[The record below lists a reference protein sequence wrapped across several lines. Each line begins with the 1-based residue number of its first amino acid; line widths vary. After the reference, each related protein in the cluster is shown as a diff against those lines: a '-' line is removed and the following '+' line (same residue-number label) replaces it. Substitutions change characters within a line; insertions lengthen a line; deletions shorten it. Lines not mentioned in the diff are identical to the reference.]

1 MTSINSMHTNNS
13 NMTNTANSLSQS
25 FEGISSGKRI
35 NSAADDAAGLAIA
48 TRFSSQVSGVQ
59 QAQRNGLDAKSLI
72 ETEDGA
78 LEQISNGIQ
87 RLQELSVQQGNGIL
101 NDSDRAA
108 LNKEASQITEHINQV
123 IEQSSF
129 NGKSLF
135 QSSDNNISGSNVSG
149 SNSSDNGNFNF
160 QLGDKAGDI
169 VTLTANVTADPIQD
183 GLEQLDF
190 SNENSADNLTSL
202 ESIQQQVTERR
213 SELGAVS
220 NRIDSSI
227 DQLSN
232 EEIQT
237 QSARSRV
244 EDADIAKLV
253 SQMTIDLVKQQ
264 AQLAVQSQANASAED
279 TLRLLS

>member
-1 MTSINSMHTNNS
+1 MTSINTNSYIDTGNRL
-13 NMTNTANSLSQS
+13 NQTYSQV
-25 FEGISSGKRI
+25 SSGKRI

-48 TRFSSQVSGVQ
+48 TRFSSQVSGTQ

-78 LEQISNGIQ
+78 LAQITEGIE
-87 RLQELSVQQGNGIL
+87 RLKELSVQQGNGIL

-108 LNKEASQITEHINQV
+108 LAKEASQISAQINQV

-129 NGKSLF
+129 NGKDLF
-135 QSSDNNISGSNVSG
+135 QPSDNAQNL
-149 SNSSDNGNFNF
+149 NF
-160 QLGDKAGDI
+160 QLGDKAGD
-169 VTLTANVTADPIQD
+169 VVSLTANVTADPIKE

-190 SNENSADNLTSL
+190 ATPDTENNLANL
-202 ESIQQQVTERR
+202 DDIQQVVTERR
-213 SELGAVS
+213 SELGAMS

-227 DQLSN
+227 DQLAN

-253 SQMTIDLVKQQ
+253 SEMVVEQVKQQ
-264 AQLAVQSQANASAED
+264 AQFAVQSQANASAED

>member
-1 MTSINSMHTNNS
+1 MTSINSSQNFVTSNNS
-13 NMTNTANSLSQS
+13 LNKTFGQ
-25 FEGISSGKRI
+25 ISSGKKI
-35 NSAADDAAGLAIA
+35 NSAADDAAGLSIA
-48 TRFSSQVSGVQ
+48 TRLTSQVSGIQ

-78 LEQISNGIQ
+78 LQQISDGIL

-101 NDSDRAA
+101 NDSDRSA
-108 LNKEASQITEHINQV
+108 LNKEASQITQQINQV

-135 QSSDNNISGSNVSG
+135 QASDN
-149 SNSSDNGNFNF
+149 SSSLNF
-160 QLGDKAGDI
+160 QLGDKAGE
-169 VTLTANVTADPIQD
+169 VVALTANVTADPIKE
-183 GLEQLDF
+183 GLDQLDF
-190 SNENSADNLTSL
+190 SSEDPSNNLTAL
-202 ESIQQQVTERR
+202 EGIQQQVTERQ

-227 DQLSN
+227 DQLAN

-253 SQMTIDLVKQQ
+253 SELVIDSVKQQ
-264 AQLAVQSQANASAED
+264 AQLAVQSQANASAEN

>member
-1 MTSINSMHTNNS
+1 MDEVTSKQGDVMTSINTSNSFITSNNEL
-13 NMTNTANSLSQS
+13 NKTFSQV
-25 FEGISSGKRI
+25 SSGKRI

-48 TRFSSQVSGVQ
+48 TRLTSQVSGTQ

-78 LEQISNGIQ
+78 LAQISSGIQ
-87 RLQELSVQQGNGIL
+87 RLKELAVQQGNGIL

-108 LNKEASQITEHINQV
+108 LNKEASQVTKQINQV

-129 NGKSLF
+129 NGKDLF
-135 QSSDNNISGSNVSG
+135 QSSNNPNEL
-149 SNSSDNGNFNF
+149 NF
-160 QLGDKAGDI
+160 QLGDKAGD
-169 VTLTANVTADPIQD
+169 VVSLTANITADPIKE
-183 GLEQLDF
+183 GLAQLDF
-190 SNENSADNLTSL
+190 SISDSADNLSTL
-202 ESIQQQVTERR
+202 DSIQQVVTERQ

-227 DQLSN
+227 DQLAN
-232 EEIQT
+232 EEEQI

-244 EDADIAKLV
+244 EDADIAELV
-253 SQMTIDLVKQQ
+253 SQMVVERVKQQ

>member
-1 MTSINSMHTNNS
+1 MTSINTSNNFVD
-13 NMTNTANSLSQS
+13 NTAGLNKTFNQ
-25 FEGISSGKRI
+25 ISSGKRI
-35 NSAADDAAGLAIA
+35 NSAADDAAGLSIA
-48 TRFSSQVSGVQ
+48 TRFSSQVSGAQ

-87 RLQELSVQQGNGIL
+87 RLQELATQQGNGIL
-101 NDSDRAA
+101 NESDRAA
-108 LNKEASQITEHINQV
+108 LSKEATQISEQINQV

-129 NGKSLF
+129 NDKQLF
-135 QSSDNNISGSNVSG
+135 QDSQGSTST
-149 SNSSDNGNFNF
+149 NF
-160 QLGDKAGDI
+160 QLGDKAGEVI
-169 VTLTANVTADPIQD
+169 SLAANTTADPIQQ
-183 GLEQLDF
+183 GLSELDF
-190 SNENSADNLTSL
+190 SSSNPDNNLATL
-202 ESIQQQVTERR
+202 ESIQQQVTDRR

-227 DQLSN
+227 DQLAN
-232 EEIQT
+232 EEEQS

-244 EDADIAKLV
+244 EDADIAELV
-253 SQMTIDLVKQQ
+253 SQMVVERVKQQ

>member
-1 MTSINSMHTNNS
+1 MDEVTSKQGDVMTSINTSNSFITSNNEL
-13 NMTNTANSLSQS
+13 NKTFSQV
-25 FEGISSGKRI
+25 SSGKRI

-48 TRFSSQVSGVQ
+48 TRLTSQVSGSQ

-78 LEQISNGIQ
+78 LAQISSGIQ
-87 RLQELSVQQGNGIL
+87 RLQELAVQQGNGIL

-108 LNKEASQITEHINQV
+108 LNKEASQVTKQINQV

-129 NGKSLF
+129 NGKDLF
-135 QSSDNNISGSNVSG
+135 QSSNNSNEL
-149 SNSSDNGNFNF
+149 NF
-160 QLGDKAGDI
+160 QLGDKAGD
-169 VTLTANVTADPIQD
+169 VVALTANITADPIKE
-183 GLEQLDF
+183 GLAQLDF
-190 SNENSADNLTSL
+190 STSDSGDNLSTL
-202 ESIQQQVTERR
+202 DSIQQVVTERQ

-227 DQLSN
+227 NQLAN
-232 EEIQT
+232 EEEQV

-244 EDADIAKLV
+244 EDADIAELV
-253 SQMTIDLVKQQ
+253 SQMVVERVKQQ

>member
-1 MTSINSMHTNNS
+1 MTSINTSNS
-13 NMTNTANSLSQS
+13 FIDTGNRLNKT
-25 FEGISSGKRI
+25 FEQISSGKRI
-35 NSAADDAAGLAIA
+35 NSAADDPAGLAIA

-87 RLQELSVQQGNGIL
+87 RLQELAVQQGNGIL

-108 LNKEASQITEHINQV
+108 LNKEASQISDHINQV

-129 NGKSLF
+129 NGKDLF
-135 QSSDNNISGSNVSG
+135 QQGNNAQ
-149 SNSSDNGNFNF
+149 DFNF
-160 QLGDKAGDI
+160 QLGDKAGDVI
-169 VTLTANVTADPIQD
+169 SLAANTTAQPIQQ
-183 GLEQLDF
+183 GLDQLDF
-190 SNENSADNLTSL
+190 SSPDAANNLTTL

-220 NRIDSSI
+220 NRIDGSI
-227 DQLSN
+227 DQLKN

-237 QSARSRV
+237 QSARSRI
-244 EDADIAKLV
+244 EDVDIAELV
-253 SQMTIDLVKQQ
+253 SQMTIELVKQQ
-264 AQLAVQSQANASAED
+264 AQLAVRSQANASAED

>member
-1 MTSINSMHTNNS
+1 MTSINTSSSFIDNS
-13 NMTNTANSLSQS
+13 SRLNQS
-25 FEGISSGKRI
+25 FEQISSGKRI

-108 LNKEASQITEHINQV
+108 LNKEASQITDQINQV

-135 QSSDNNISGSNVSG
+135 QSSDN
-149 SNSSDNGNFNF
+149 SSSLNF

-183 GLEQLDF
+183 GLDQLDF

-202 ESIQQQVTERR
+202 EGIQQQVTERR

>member
-1 MTSINSMHTNNS
+1 MTSINSSQNYVTSNS
-13 NMTNTANSLSQS
+13 DLNKSFSQ
-25 FEGISSGKRI
+25 ISSGKRI
-35 NSAADDAAGLAIA
+35 NSAADDPAGLSIA
-48 TRFSSQVSGVQ
+48 TRFSSKVSGTQ

-72 ETEDGA
+72 ETEDSA
-78 LEQISNGIQ
+78 LAQISSGIQ

-108 LNKEASQITEHINQV
+108 LNKEASQITEQINQV

-129 NGKSLF
+129 NDKSLF
-135 QSSDNNISGSNVSG
+135 QNANNNR
-149 SNSSDNGNFNF
+149 DLNF
-160 QLGDKAGDI
+160 QLGDKSGD
-169 VTLTANVTADPIQD
+169 VVALTANVTADPIKE
-183 GLEQLDF
+183 GLDQLDF
-190 SNENSADNLTSL
+190 SNEDSSSNLAALDN
-202 ESIQQQVTERR
+202 IQQQVTERR

-237 QSARSRV
+237 ESARSRI
-244 EDADIAKLV
+244 EDTDIAELV
-253 SQMTIDLVKQQ
+253 SQLVIDRVKHQ

-279 TLRLLS
+279 TLRLLA

>member
-1 MTSINSMHTNNS
+1 MTSINTSNNFVDNNS
-13 NMTNTANSLSQS
+13 QLNKTFSQ
-25 FEGISSGKRI
+25 ISSGKRI
-35 NSAADDAAGLAIA
+35 NSAADDAAGLSIA
-48 TRFSSQVSGVQ
+48 TRFSSQVSGTQ

-78 LEQISNGIQ
+78 LAQISNGIQ
-87 RLQELSVQQGNGIL
+87 RLQELAVQQGNGIL

-108 LNKEASQITEHINQV
+108 LNKEASQISEQINQV

-129 NGKSLF
+129 NEKSLF
-135 QSSDNNISGSNVSG
+135 QDSNNAN
-149 SNSSDNGNFNF
+149 DLNF
-160 QLGDKAGDI
+160 QLGDKAGEVI
-169 VTLTANVTADPIQD
+169 SLAANTTADPIQQ
-183 GLEQLDF
+183 GLKQLDF
-190 SNENSADNLTSL
+190 SSPDAEDNLTAL
-202 ESIQQQVTERR
+202 DSIQQQVTERR

-232 EEIQT
+232 EEEQI

-244 EDADIAKLV
+244 EDADIAELV
-253 SQMTIDLVKQQ
+253 SQMVVERVKQQ

>member
-1 MTSINSMHTNNS
+1 MHINNS
-13 NMTNTANSLSQS
+13 NISNTSNRLSQS
-25 FEGISSGKRI
+25 FERISSGKRI

-48 TRFSSQVSGVQ
+48 TRLSSQVSGTQ

-78 LEQISNGIQ
+78 LAQISSGIQ

-108 LNKEASQITEHINQV
+108 LTKEATQITDQINQV

-129 NGKSLF
+129 NGKDLF
-135 QSSDNNISGSNVSG
+135 QQD
-149 SNSSDNGNFNF
+149 GNAQNLNF

-169 VTLTANVTADPIQD
+169 VSLTANVTADPIKE

-190 SNENSADNLTSL
+190 SSSKSGDNVANTLTAL
-202 ESIQQQVTERR
+202 DGMQQVVTQRR
-213 SELGAVS
+213 AELGATS

-227 DQLSN
+227 EQLSN

-253 SQMTIDLVKQQ
+253 SQMTVDRVKQQ